1 MKTNF
6 KKYFQTFF
14 NIYSILF
21 ILYFAI
27 SFLLTYFIRHY
38 ANWAFI
44 TVSLNLTYIILITG
58 YFLFFLAI
66 LIQVLQNFKHH
77 KRIILQWDNILRI
90 NVIVIL
96 LWIANILL
104 LSYKVYI
111 NTSATVLI
119 NRFAKFYYQF
129 YQAILISFYFFYALF
144 VLSFFITL
152 ITFQVYLVYWYKIND
167 LIYFNPLI
175 DLTSFFFVLGSY
187 TFVKYRINNLIIF
200 LLKKL
205 IIISFLIANIIKSYR
220 LLIFKKETT
229 PPQMLTIKMILSRE
243 TFY

>member
-27 SFLLTYFIRHY
+27 SFFLTRFIRHY

-44 TVSLNLTYIILITG
+44 NVTLNLTYIILITSA
-58 YFLFFLAI
+58 FLFFLAI
-66 LIQVLQNFKHH
+66 LIQVLQNFKHY
-77 KRIILQWDNILRI
+77 KRIILQWDNILKI
-90 NVIVIL
+90 NIIVLL

-104 LSYKVYI
+104 LSYKVYV
-111 NTSATVLI
+111 NTSATVLF
-119 NRFAKFYYQF
+119 NRFTKFCYQF
-129 YQAILISFYFFYALF
+129 YQLILISFYFFYALF
-144 VLSFFITL
+144 VITFFVTL
-152 ITFQVYLVYWYKIND
+152 IIFRVYLVYWYKIND
-167 LIYFNPLI
+167 LIYFNPLM
-175 DLTSFFFVLGSY
+175 DLTLFFIVLGSY
-187 TFVKYRINNLIIF
+187 AFVKYRFNDLIIF

-205 IIISFLIANIIKSYR
+205 IIISLLIANIIKSYR

-229 PPQMLTIKMILSRE
+229 PPQMLILNLIL
-243 TFY
+243 